1 MKSIAFSIQ
10 KGGTGKTSI
19 AGNVAS
25 LIARN
30 NRKVLLIDSD
40 PQGSLSSWFLSK
52 PPEHELSDVLQGK
65 TLLRETIV
73 ELQAPLFILPTFGI
87 NGGLKAYADNQ
98 LEHEPFVF
106 QELNQEA
113 QSLDFHFV
121 VYDLSPAIGRLERS
135 VLLGCDEVV
144 TPLSPEYFSIDGIE
158 IFQDFLRQIRKGFR
172 KDIHHEKIV
181 LNLVNRSFRRHGI
194 YRDKIRS
201 LGYQVFEIGQDAKIP
216 ESQMMHISL
225 VDYAPESKVVPELTR
240 LAQSLL
246 AE

>member
-25 LIARN
+25 LISST
-30 NRKVLLIDSD
+30 NRKVLLVDSD
-40 PQGSLSSWFLSK
+40 PQGSLSSWFLSN
-52 PPEHELSDVLQGK
+52 PPQHELSDVLQGK
-65 TLLRETIV
+65 ILLKDAVV
-73 ELQAPLFILPTFGI
+73 ELHAPLFILPTFGI

-98 LEHEPFVF
+98 LEQEPFIF
-106 QELNQEA
+106 EEFKLEA
-113 QSLDFHFV
+113 QAIEFDFL

-172 KDIHHEKIV
+172 KEILHEKIV

-194 YRDKIRS
+194 YRDKIKS

-216 ESQMMHISL
+216 ESQMMHTSL
-225 VDYAPESKVVPELTR
+225 INYAPESKVIPELTR
-240 LAQSLL
+240 LAESLL
-246 AE
+246 PE